1 MTSWLLD
8 AEVLLALVWPRH
20 EGHRQAHVW
29 FAETGKS
36 GWASNTLTQL
46 GALRLLTH
54 PAVTK
59 GAVSPSDAVRIMD
72 AMTAHPAHEF
82 WPLEEMSPKV
92 WGDVLGR
99 IQARRQWTDARLLVE
114 AERRDGGV
122 VTFDNGM
129 RSLAGE
135 RLGQRVLVLG

>member
-20 EGHRQAHVW
+20 AGHRTAHEW
-29 FAETGKS
+29 FAETGRS

-46 GALRLLTH
+46 EVLRLLTH

-59 GAVSPSDAVRIMD
+59 GTVSPSEAVMIVD

-82 WPLEEMSPKV
+82 WPLEEMPLKI
-92 WGDVLGR
+92 WGDILGR
-99 IQARRQWTDARLLVE
+99 IRMRRQWTDARLLFE

-122 VTFDNGM
+122 VTFDEGM
-129 RSLAGE
+129 KGLAGD
-135 RLGQRVLVLG
+135 RLPSRVIILR

>member
-1 MTSWLLD
+1 MTNWLLD

-20 EGHRQAHVW
+20 DGHRVAHKW
-29 FAETGKS
+29 FAETGRS

-59 GAVSPSDAVRIMD
+59 GAVSPSEAVRIVD
-72 AMTAHPAHEF
+72 TMTAHPAHEF
-82 WPLEEMSPKV
+82 WPLEEMPPKV
-92 WGDVLGR
+92 WGDILGR
-99 IQARRQWTDARLLVE
+99 IRTRRDWTDARLLFE

-122 VTFDNGM
+122 VTFDAGM
-129 RSLAGE
+129 RNLAGE
-135 RLGQRVLVLG
+135 RLGTRLVVLG

>member
-1 MTSWLLD
+1 MNNWLLD

-20 EGHRQAHVW
+20 EGHHAAHAW
-29 FAETGKS
+29 FAETGRS

-59 GAVSPSDAVRIMD
+59 GAVSPSEAVRIVD

-82 WPLEEMSPKV
+82 WPLEEMPLKV
-92 WGDVLGR
+92 WGDVVGR
-99 IQARRQWTDARLLVE
+99 IRTRRHWTHARLLFE

-122 VTFDNGM
+122 VTFDEGM
-129 RSLAGE
+129 KSLVGE
-135 RLGQRVLVLG
+135 RLPSRVIVLR